1 MRPVPR
7 RWLIGLAA
15 AHLLLVTLGASDVPL
30 RHVGPI
36 GRVLSHYSDL
46 SGAGTGYG
54 FFAPVA
60 RDQFMLHFDVID
72 HEERRTT
79 TTLETG
85 GSREVD
91 LRLSHVAAE
100 FQYDDPEH
108 RRTLATALAAKIFK
122 RNPEAREVVVRV
134 EDFESVSMEEH
145 RNGRTPSMKPIYQ
158 AKFKRGSR

>member
-1 MRPVPR
+1 MRTVPR

-15 AHLLLVTLGASDVPL
+15 AHLLFVTLGAADMPL
-30 RHVGPI
+30 LHVGPI

-60 RDQFMLHFDVID
+60 RDQLMLHFDLID
-72 HEERRTT
+72 HEGRKTT

-100 FQYDDPEH
+100 FQYDDSE
-108 RRTLATALAAKIFK
+108 RRRALATALAARMFT
-122 RNPEAREVVVRV
+122 RNPEAREVVVRA

-145 RNGRTPSMKPIYQ
+145 RNGRTPRVTPVYQ